1 MAFLRSPYI
10 KFTAINTNGNP
21 LSGGKVHTYIAGT
34 NTRADTWSDFG
45 TTKNQNPIT
54 LNDMG
59 QANIFL
65 NENTAYKYVIED
77 ALGVP
82 IDTQDNIIAM
92 MSTGGGGTNA
102 ITKDGLTIT
111 TAPIPFAQGLSSALG
126 MSITAPFADF
136 SAIKIPNNSWIRP
149 QTLQSS
155 LYLTIGEDP
164 TVFNSSLHLTS
175 GGALLSAGDGTTQ
188 SGSLG
193 MGAGGINIVHYEGG
207 SSNSTI
213 TLIDTS
219 ASIYSGDNSNLVLS
233 ASSATMYGGDSN
245 LTLNNTYA
253 SLYQAG
259 SGFYIDSTGIKAQGV
274 AAGTITADGNLGLDS
289 NGYIVKSTNP
299 TESNRTVSTGLYN
312 DGDGV
317 LSIGT
322 GGAGV
327 ATTFSI
333 SDGSGFIENN
343 GVVTTVTWT
352 GKTNIAVTNIATQN
366 ITYISIDINGNVI
379 QQTIR
384 WSPAEFSNNIVLGVV
399 VHVNRVNVD
408 AVNNEQSVMTNA
420 SQQVG
425 DVLEGI
431 GFVNIDG
438 NIFGPNGATLGLTK
452 TAGLVMNR
460 GINWVNGGHE
470 NPHKLT
476 LPVLSPV
483 TALQYR
489 MRDGTSSALNLTVV
503 NPNIYD
509 NGSAYGSAPAVP
521 TNKFTVQ
528 RIYAFTSNNV
538 KIQPGQAVYNSLAEA
553 KANIQLEP
561 FITESSIASNG
572 ILRGFLCIQQGTT
585 SLTDASKVFFISA
598 GKFGGS
604 TGVGGLSVST
614 LQNAYDNST
623 NPEIV
628 TNTDLGAVSIKRG
641 SASDTDAVLEI
652 LNGAGTTTARINGD
666 GSATLGGALNMG
678 ASSLTNIGSA
688 QFNNNATAYN
698 TSLTVPSIYST
709 STGGAGYPFLEAG
722 NLVISPRISGASR
735 DVIISVLGTQADLTV
750 DRNGNSTFLGS
761 VISNKGVDSF
771 IADHVTDTRSKW
783 KNSGTTLG
791 QIQAT
796 SSEFRLQSVGAT
808 IPLVFFT
815 NGIERARFST
825 AGSLTLGYALSGTS
839 ATFSGLVTASTAPSA
854 DTSLT
859 NKLYVD
865 QLVQKVTTTAST
877 ATLTVDSATTTQA
890 SLTAQAAA
898 LTIASPTGGVD
909 GRKLTIRIK
918 DNGTARGITWN
929 AIFRAVGVTLPAT
942 TVVSKILYVGAIY
955 NSAETKW
962 DVVSVAQE
970 V

>member
-10 KFTAINTNGNP
+10 KFTAINTNGLP
-21 LSGGKVHTYIAGT
+21 LIGGKVHTYIAGT
-34 NTRADTWSDFG
+34 NTPTDTWSDFG
-45 TTKNQNPIT
+45 IT
-54 LNDMG
+54 LNSNPVDLNAMG

-65 NENTAYKYVIED
+65 TENFAYKFVIKDSLDNVIE
-77 ALGVP
+77 
-82 IDTQDNIIAM
+82 TQDNIVAIM
-92 MSTGGGGTNA
+92 GSGGGGGGSSA
-102 ITKDGLTIT
+102 WGGITGTLSNQTDLQTALNNLIAKDGTTPT
-111 TAPIPFAQGLSSALG
+111 TAQIPFAQGLSSALG
-126 MSITAPFADF
+126 MSITAPFGDG
-136 SAIKIPNNSWIRP
+136 SAIKIPNFSWIRP
-149 QTLQSS
+149 QTPQGGLH
-155 LYLTIGEDP
+155 LTNGEDP
-164 TVFNSSLHLTS
+164 SDLNSILKLTT
-175 GGALLSAGDGTTQ
+175 LETILSNGDGVIKNGLV
-188 SGSLG
+188 SI
-193 MGAGGINIVHYEGG
+193 GAGGVNIVHNEDG

-213 TLIDTS
+213 SLSDTN
-219 ASIYSGDNSNLVLS
+219 ATIYSGDNSNLVLS

-366 ITYISIDINGNVI
+366 ITYISIDIDGNVI
-379 QQTIR
+379 QQAIR
-384 WSPAEFSNNIVLGVV
+384 WTPAEFSNNIVLGVV

-561 FITESSIASNG
+561 FITEPSIASNG

-623 NPEIV
+623 NPEIL

-641 SASDTDAVLEI
+641 SASDADAVLEI
-652 LNGAGTTTARINGD
+652 LNGSGATTARINGN
-666 GSATLGGALNMG
+666 GSATLSGALTG
-678 ASSLTNIGSA
+678 TIASFS
-688 QFNNNATAYN
+688 
-698 TSLTVPSIYST
+698 
-709 STGGAGYPFLEAG
+709 
-722 NLVISPRISGASR
+722 
-735 DVIISVLGTQADLTV
+735 
-750 DRNGNSTFLGS
+750 
-761 VISNKGVDSF
+761 
-771 IADHVTDTRSKW
+771 
-783 KNSGTTLG
+783 NSGDTLSLVNSMSYAGMPTTDFA
-791 QIQAT
+791 IKM
-796 SSEFRLQSVGAT
+796 
-808 IPLVFFT
+808 
-815 NGIERARFST
+815 
-825 AGSLTLGYALSGTS
+825 GSLTSGAVDDNKTAYWRQKVSGNNTTGYLLRWLSTPRSGAGFGTETEALSLSKDTLSGIS
-839 ATFSGLVTASTAPSA
+839 ATFSANVSASTAP
-854 DTSLT
+854 TLGQHLT
-859 NKLYVD
+859 NKTYVD
-865 QLVQKVTTTAST
+865 SATNSTTTTAST

-890 SLTAQAAA
+890 SLTAQAVA

-909 GRKLTIRIK
+909 GRKLTLRIK
-918 DNGTARGITWN
+918 DNGTARSITWN
-929 AIFRAVGVTLPAT
+929 AIFRAVGVTLPLT
-942 TVVSKILYVGAIY
+942 TVVNKMLYVGAIY
-955 NSAETKW
+955 NTADTKW